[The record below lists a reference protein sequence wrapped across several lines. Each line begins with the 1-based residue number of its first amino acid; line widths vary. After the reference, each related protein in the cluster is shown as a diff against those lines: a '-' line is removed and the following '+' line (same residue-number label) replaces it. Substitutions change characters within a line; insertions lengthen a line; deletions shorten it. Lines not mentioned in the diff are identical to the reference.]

1 MMKIKLWPDL
11 VDWPIEASV
20 KGDVL
25 TINGEDIDL
34 SVIPEGFRLPG
45 SAVGNKFFVESEVV
59 ERKDG
64 VLYLTIRL
72 PVDWH
77 SPEEYRNPAEPLVV
91 DVVQGAVPLPDTS
104 PPEPEELPP
113 IPEPEPE
120 PEDLVIELEADNG

>member
-25 TINGEDIDL
+25 TINGEDVDL

-72 PVDWH
+72 PVDWN
-77 SPEEYRNPAEPLVV
+77 SPEEYRNPPEPLVIEV
-91 DVVQGAVPLPDTS
+91 KKGVVPLPDTS
-104 PPEPEELPP
+104 PPVEEPLPP
-113 IPEPEPE
+113 IPVEEEEEPE
-120 PEDLVIELEADNG
+120 AKNG